1 MLKRSFLL
9 LLPVLFLAVTAAAGI
24 KHYRSGVIVAA
35 EVTKAKLNIANLPP
49 LAFPDLPPDRAYAV
63 VSVKLDDMRELSIFD
78 YSLDIHG
85 TPWRCI
91 ALYRNNRYE
100 YFSGDIHGTG
110 VMQMLF
116 AVDAKLIPASGTV
129 NAVLK
134 SNLSDARFGY
144 DAPIP
149 CKVIGNKLPTAPRA
163 IPAAG
168 LLP

>member
-9 LLPVLFLAVTAAAGI
+9 LLLMLFSAISADAGI

-35 EVTKAKLNIANLPP
+35 EVTKAKLAIANLPP
-49 LAFPDLPPDRAYAV
+49 LAFPDLPPEHAYAV

-78 YSLDIHG
+78 YSLDIQG
-85 TPWRCI
+85 TPWRCV

-100 YFSGDIHGTG
+100 YFPGDMHGTG
-110 VMQMLF
+110 VMQMVF
-116 AVDAKLIPASGTV
+116 VVDSKLIPASGMV

-144 DAPIP
+144 DTPVQ
-149 CKVIGNKLPTAPRA
+149 CKIIGNKMPTAPRA

-168 LLP
+168 LL